1 MYLLAEL
8 TMSPGG
14 VLAWIGVG
22 LMAGWM
28 AGVVMSGG
36 GLGVIADIALGLVGA
51 IVGGLVASLFIA
63 GDGDAGFWASLLI
76 SLIGACVVIAIA
88 RISIPGRTRRV

>member
-1 MYLLAEL
+1 MYLLAEFTL
-8 TMSPGG
+8 NPGG

-28 AGVVMSGG
+28 AGLVMSGG

-51 IVGGLVASLFIA
+51 IVGGIVASFFIA
-63 GDGDAGFWASLLI
+63 GDAGFWASLLI
-76 SLIGACVVIAIA
+76 ALIGACMVIGIA
-88 RISIPGRTRRV
+88 RILIPGRTGRV

>member
-28 AGVVMSGG
+28 AGLMMSGG

-51 IVGGLVASLFIA
+51 IVGGIVASFFIA
-63 GDGDAGFWASLLI
+63 GNAGFWASLLI
-76 SLIGACVVIAIA
+76 SLIGACMVIGIA
-88 RISIPGRTRRV
+88 RILIPGRTGRV